1 MKKKLT
7 LLLITMLMVLLV
19 LTACGSSENTEQPKN
34 NAANENLQEEIP
46 AIGESQEDEEE
57 VVATS
62 TPTPTPAQE
71 TVKVERLLLGLGE
84 NMRELGTA
92 ELDMSLVLAEN
103 LTEEDIE
110 SIKEDEMFKDIEVT
124 NEYIIRIKGD
134 MACSKESGVGDFDI
148 DYDMYGYK
156 MHEDYV
162 NYFQRTDSGEL
173 IDYYYNVR
181 DGVWYEYNEGETNV
195 PDLTDMTDMLGVVDV
210 APLATKTVYKEITM
224 VEDGD
229 KYLVDGKIDF
239 ARFTKMTMFVNM
251 FNQNVLNMMTEDLDI
266 HVHMEFGKEDKAL
279 RVLSIY
285 LADPKPLTPDD
296 IAQFTELY
304 LDVKYNVTADGQNVS
319 IPMEVRD
326 NAIKE
331 N

>member
-34 NAANENLQEEIP
+34 DVTNENQQEEIP

-92 ELDMSLVLAEN
+92 ELDMSMVFAEN
-103 LTEEDIE
+103 LSEEDIE
-110 SIKEDEMFKDIEVT
+110 LMKEDEMFKDIEVT

-134 MACSKESGVGDFDI
+134 MACSKDSGVGDFDI
-148 DYDMYGYK
+148 DYDVYGYQ
-156 MHEDYV
+156 MHEDYT

-210 APLATKTVYKEITM
+210 APLATKTVYKEVTM

-251 FNQNVLNMMTEDLDI
+251 FNQNVLNMMTDDLDI

-319 IPMEVRD
+319 VPMEVRE

>member
-1 MKKKLT
+1 MKKK
-7 LLLITMLMVLLV
+7 ITFLFITVLMLLV
-19 LTACGSSENTEQPKN
+19 TACGSSENTEQPKN
-34 NAANENLQEEIP
+34 DVANENQQEEIP

-124 NEYIIRIKGD
+124 NEYIIRIKGN
-134 MACSKESGVGDFDI
+134 MACSKDSGVGDFDI
-148 DYDMYGYK
+148 DYDMYGYQ
-156 MHEDYV
+156 MHEDYI

-173 IDYYYNVR
+173 IDYYFSMM
-181 DGVWYEYNEGETNV
+181 DGMWYEYNEGENNV

-229 KYLVDGKIDF
+229 RYLVDGKIDF

-251 FNQNVLNMMTEDLDI
+251 FNQNVLNMMTDNLDI
-266 HVHMEFGKEDKAL
+266 HVHMEFGKEDKAI

-304 LDVKYNVTADGQNVS
+304 LDVKYNVTPDGERVS
-319 IPMEVRD
+319 IPLEVRD

>member
-1 MKKKLT
+1 MKKRVV
-7 LLLITMLMVLLV
+7 LLLSIMLVLA
-19 LTACGSSENTEQPKN
+19 LTACGSSKNTEQPKN
-34 NAANENLQEEIP
+34 DVANENQQEEIP
-46 AIGESQEDEEE
+46 AIGELQEDEEE
-57 VVATS
+57 VVVTS

-92 ELDMSLVLAEN
+92 ELDMSMVFAEN
-103 LTEEDIE
+103 LSEEDIE
-110 SIKEDEMFKDIEVT
+110 LMKEDEMFKDIEVT

-134 MACSKESGVGDFDI
+134 MACSKDSGVGDFDI
-148 DYDMYGYK
+148 DYDVYGYQ
-156 MHEDYV
+156 MHEDYT

-251 FNQNVLNMMTEDLDI
+251 FNQNVLNMMTDDLDI

-296 IAQFTELY
+296 VAQFTELY

-319 IPMEVRD
+319 IPMEVRE
-326 NAIKE
+326 NAVKE

>member
-1 MKKKLT
+1 MKKRVV
-7 LLLITMLMVLLV
+7 LLLSIMLVLA
-19 LTACGSSENTEQPKN
+19 LTACGSSKNTEQPKN
-34 NAANENLQEEIP
+34 DVANENQQEEIP
-46 AIGESQEDEEE
+46 AIGELQEDEEE

-71 TVKVERLLLGLGE
+71 TVKVERLLLSLSE
-84 NMRELGTA
+84 HMRELGNA

-103 LTEEDIE
+103 LSEEDIE
-110 SIKEDEMFKDIEVT
+110 LMKEDEMFKDIEVT

-134 MACSKESGVGDFDI
+134 MACSKDSGVGDFDI
-148 DYDMYGYK
+148 DYDVYGYQ
-156 MHEDYV
+156 MHEDYT

-181 DGVWYEYNEGETNV
+181 DGVWYEYNEGENNV

-251 FNQNVLNMMTEDLDI
+251 FNQNVLNMMTDDLDI

-285 LADPKPLTPDD
+285 LADPKQLTPDD

-319 IPMEVRD
+319 IPMEVRE

>member
-7 LLLITMLMVLLV
+7 LLLITALMVLLV

-46 AIGESQEDEEE
+46 AIGETKEDEEE

-92 ELDMSLVLAEN
+92 ELDMSMVFAEN
-103 LTEEDIE
+103 LSEEDIE
-110 SIKEDEMFKDIEVT
+110 LMKEDEMFKDIEVT

-134 MACSKESGVGDFDI
+134 MACSKDSGVGDFDI
-148 DYDMYGYK
+148 DYDVYGYQ
-156 MHEDYV
+156 MHEDYT

-173 IDYYYNVR
+173 IDYYYSIR
-181 DGVWYEYNEGETNV
+181 DGVWYEYNEGENNV

-251 FNQNVLNMMTEDLDI
+251 FNQNVLNMMTDDLDI

-319 IPMEVRD
+319 VPMEVRE

>member
-1 MKKKLT
+1 MKKKLA
-7 LLLITMLMVLLV
+7 LLFITILMGVLV
-19 LTACGSSENTEQPKN
+19 LTACGASENEELPKSD
-34 NAANENLQEEIP
+34 ATNENLQEEIP
-46 AIGESQEDEEE
+46 AIGESQEE

-71 TVKVERLLLGLGE
+71 NVKVERLLLGLGE

-92 ELDMSLVLAEN
+92 ELEMSLVLSEN
-103 LTEEDIE
+103 LSEEDIE
-110 SIKEDEMFKDIEVT
+110 LIKEDEMFKDIEVT

-134 MACSKESGVGDFDI
+134 MACSKDSGVGDFDI

-156 MHEDYV
+156 MHEDYT

-173 IDYYYNVR
+173 IDYYYNIR
-181 DGVWYEYNEGETNV
+181 EGVWYEYNEGENNV

-210 APLATKTVYKEITM
+210 APLATKTVYKEIAM

-229 KYLVDGKIDF
+229 RYLVDGKIDF
-239 ARFTKMTMFVNM
+239 ARFTMMTMFVNM
-251 FNQNVLNMMTEDLDI
+251 FNQNVLNMMTDDLDI

-285 LADPKPLTPDD
+285 LADPKQLTPDD

-304 LDVKYNVTADGQNVS
+304 LDVKYNVTADGQKVS
-319 IPMEVRD
+319 IPMEVRE